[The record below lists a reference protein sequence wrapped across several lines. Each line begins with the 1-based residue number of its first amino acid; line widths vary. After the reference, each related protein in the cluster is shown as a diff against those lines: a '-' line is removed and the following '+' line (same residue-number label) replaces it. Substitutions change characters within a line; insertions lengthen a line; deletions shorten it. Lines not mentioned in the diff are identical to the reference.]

1 MQIDVHHRCADGR
14 VGALFACIERQPIR
28 KKYNVWI
35 EFDNELFPVLTGQW
49 RDFITVATERLDEIK
64 NRKVVK
70 KSPRK
75 RVLA

>member
-14 VGALFACIERQPIR
+14 VGALFACIEREPIR

-35 EFDNELFPVLTGQW
+35 EFDNELFPVLTGV
-49 RDFITVATERLDEIK
+49 RSFIAVATERLDEIK

-75 RVLA
+75 RALA

>member
-14 VGALFACIERQPIR
+14 VGALFACIECEPIR
-28 KKYNVWI
+28 YEYKVLV
-35 EFDNELFPVLTGQW
+35 EFDGKQFQVLTGV
-49 RDFITVATERLDEIK
+49 RDFISVPTERLDEIK

-75 RVLA
+75 RALA

>member
-14 VGALFACIERQPIR
+14 VGALFACIEREPIR

-35 EFDNELFPVLTGQW
+35 EFDGEQFLVLTGV
-49 RDFITVATERLDEIK
+49 RSFITVATERLDEIK

-75 RVLA
+75 RALA